1 MDGESEKRRV
11 ADFNLGPD
19 GILRFQNRIV
29 ASKDEQLKKDISEET
44 HCSRYTVH
52 PSSGK
57 MYQDLKSL
65 Y

>member
-1 MDGESEKRRV
+1 MERVKKRELV
-11 ADFNLGPD
+11 NFNLDPD
-19 GILRFQNRIV
+19 GIRRFQNPIIV
-29 ASKDEQLKKDISEET
+29 PKDEELKKDILEET

-52 PSSGK
+52 PGNDK